1 MTKIDVSELAKIIT
15 GMRTAYKCGE
25 NAMEYARNM
34 NMNDSNSTLATLIA
48 YDLQAGSYID
58 RVRKFPIQ
66 NIDWCKQIQSIIAPY
81 LTSDSSILEVGCGEA
96 TTLAEVLNLTTKI
109 DIEAYGFDISWS
121 RCNKGNQWLSDQR
134 QKAKLFVGD
143 LFNIPLDDECID
155 VVYTSH
161 SIEPNGGKETEAL
174 KELFRITKKAL
185 VIIEPLYEFAS
196 KEARQRMLDHGYIT
210 NLSGAAKE
218 LGLNISDFK
227 LLDYSP
233 NPLNPSGVMI
243 IEKNSKKDKK
253 ISWRC
258 PVTFEKLS
266 DEDDVFTQMETGLVY
281 PVLRGIPMLTSN
293 NVIIASGI
301 K

>member
-1 MTKIDVSELAKIIT
+1 MTKIYASELAKIIT

-25 NAMEYARNM
+25 NAMEYARNI
-34 NMNDSNSTLATLIA
+34 NMDDSNSTLATLIA

-58 RVRKFPIQ
+58 RVRKFPSQ

-81 LTSDSSILEVGCGEA
+81 LTSDTSILEVGCGEA
-96 TTLAEVLNLTTKI
+96 TTLAEVLNLTTGV

-121 RCNKGNQWLSDQR
+121 RCNQGNQWLIEQG

-143 LFNIPLDDECID
+143 MFNIPLEDDCID
-155 VVYTSH
+155 IVYTSH

-174 KELFRITKKAL
+174 KELYRVAKKAL
-185 VIIEPLYEFAS
+185 VIIEPVYELAS
-196 KEARQRMLDHGYIT
+196 KEARERMLSHGYIT
-210 NLSGAAKE
+210 NLSGSAQE

-243 IEKNSKKDKK
+243 IEKNSKNDKK

-266 DEDDVFTQMETGLVY
+266 DESDVFTQMETGLVY